1 MKPILSIFIFIFNEL
16 KAAGCHLSK
25 KSNYSKNRKGDLG
38 FSSFST
44 FSIGVGVGIRQ
55 GKFAADC
62 VHGSSWALLTEG
74 NSHRVCPLVDDFLN
88 EVTK

>member
-16 KAAGCHLSK
+16 KAEIYRLSK

-44 FSIGVGVGIRQ
+44 FSIWVRVWIQQ
-55 GKFAADC
+55 GKFSADC
-62 VHGSSWALLTEG
+62 VHGSSPAFLFEG
-74 NSHRVCPLVDDFLN
+74 NSHRVGPLACDFSN
-88 EVTK
+88 EVTN